1 MYNTN
6 LLQAGTGTVVTGRTM
21 ALRLTDIPGWDWKR
35 DDQAVCINEVKF
47 GLLAQSCLAS
57 GFFTM
62 ASNMM
67 TTSLPGITPEMPR
80 WKKDYLSTSNKVV
93 LAETLSPTFVGFT
106 FQVQKTASYCYI
118 HLFRKLLRSAT

>member
-1 MYNTN
+1 MTKVLTTVFFQAY
-6 LLQAGTGTVVTGRTM
+6 LLN
-21 ALRLTDIPGWDWKR
+21 IPGWDWKR

-93 LAETLSPTFVGFT
+93 LAETLSPTFVGFS
-106 FQVQKTASYCYI
+106 FQVRTKTAS
-118 HLFRKLLRSAT
+118 SAIFT

>member
-1 MYNTN
+1 MR
-6 LLQAGTGTVVTGRTM
+6 L
-21 ALRLTDIPGWDWKR
+21 ALEALDYIYH
-35 DDQAVCINEVKF
+35 QAVCINEVKF

-93 LAETLSPTFVGFT
+93 LAETLSPTFVGFS
-106 FQVQKTASYCYI
+106 FQVQNQTWPCFQ
-118 HLFRKLLRSAT
+118 LQLVFRKLPRSASLD

>member
-1 MYNTN
+1 MLN
-6 LLQAGTGTVVTGRTM
+6 
-21 ALRLTDIPGWDWKR
+21 IPGWDWKR

-93 LAETLSPTFVGFT
+93 LAETLSPTFVGFS
-106 FQVQKTASYCYI
+106 FQVRTKTAS
-118 HLFRKLLRSAT
+118 SAIFT